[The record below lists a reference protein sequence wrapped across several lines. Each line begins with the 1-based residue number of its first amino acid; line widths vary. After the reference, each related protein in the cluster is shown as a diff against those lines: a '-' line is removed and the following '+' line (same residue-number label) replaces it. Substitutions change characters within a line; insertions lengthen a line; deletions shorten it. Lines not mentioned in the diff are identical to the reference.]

1 MDHSLEQRIAACERE
16 NARLRTLLLRQ
27 NLAWL
32 LALLLIAGTAIASA
46 TLKTAAP
53 IRTTEVT
60 VVDANGIVRARLG
73 GDLPDAVMADG
84 RVAKRGS
91 KAGGL
96 LIYDEEGLERGGY
109 VTQEEGSNA
118 MLTLDS
124 KHQQAVLLVAA
135 PDKERASA
143 LRMWTGESSI
153 ELRSDSI
160 GSRLTAADA
169 KGVTFQQPVIASLPE
184 DTCAVY
190 RGIANRVDGRRAC
203 EGRFTSAACG
213 RCLDRER

>member
-1 MDHSLEQRIAACERE
+1 MDHSIEQRLAACERE
-16 NARLRTLLLRQ
+16 NARLRTLLRRQ
-27 NLAWL
+27 NFVWI
-32 LALLLIAGTAIASA
+32 LALLVAAGTAIATT
-46 TLKTAAP
+46 TLKTSAP

-143 LRMWTGESSI
+143 FRMWTGASSI

-160 GSRLTAADA
+160 GSRMTAADA
-169 KGVTFQQPVIASLPE
+169 KGVTFQQPEIATLPG
-184 DTCAVY
+184 DTCAAYKEVAD
-190 RGIANRVDGRRAC
+190 RDEGKRAC
-203 EGRFTSAACG
+203 EGRFTSGACG
-213 RCLDRER
+213 RCLEGE

>member
-1 MDHSLEQRIAACERE
+1 MDRLLEQRIAACERE

-27 NLAWL
+27 NLAWIF
-32 LALLLIAGTAIASA
+32 ALLLVAGTAIASA
-46 TLKTAAP
+46 TLKISAP

-124 KHQQAVLLVAA
+124 KSKQAVLLVAA
-135 PDKERASA
+135 PDADLASA
-143 LRMWTGESSI
+143 LRLWTGESSI

-169 KGVTFQQPVIASLPE
+169 NGVTLQQPVIATLPE
-184 DTCAVY
+184 QTCAAY
-190 RGIANRVDGRRAC
+190 REIADRDAGRRAC
-203 EGRFTSAACG
+203 AGRFTGAACG
-213 RCLDRER
+213 SCLDSE